1 MCPRNLGFQ
10 IPRSQDLSFETKTLP
25 LLDSR
30 RHSRSKARCFICD
43 LLDADTELR
52 MVSLRLVEQ
61 ASIRETCNSLVHV
74 GQGSTVDKNQ
84 ENTMLYAFR

>member
-1 MCPRNLGFQ
+1 
-10 IPRSQDLSFETKTLP
+10 
-25 LLDSR
+25 
-30 RHSRSKARCFICD
+30 
-43 LLDADTELR
+43 

-61 ASIRETCNSLVHV
+61 ASIRETRNSLEHV